1 MVKLIRDTPHGMI
14 ISISTC
20 SLSHETSEMSQSEQ
34 ASPFGRG
41 LEQMWWA
48 GLTAVVGGNK
58 RLYKGG
64 GKRGRERET
73 SLAQLLCRILQQWA
87 MPTLGPSPKSK
98 VGITHFQLLCQFM
111 VGKVPKKWSRCQVE
125 QVSCG
130 SCKSMNPPPLQLPHQ

>member
-1 MVKLIRDTPHGMI
+1 MGTALTSKASGVAHSMKVNCQNKSHSRHFLLWNEN
-14 ISISTC
+14 ISNNFQAYLTETC
-20 SLSHETSEMSQSEQ
+20 VND
-34 ASPFGRG
+34 
-41 LEQMWWA
+41 LE
-48 GLTAVVGGNK
+48 GFF
-58 RLYKGG
+58 
-64 GKRGRERET
+64 REAIKFRVAT
-73 SLAQLLCRILQQWA
+73 RAQLLCRILQQWA